1 MITVDLTQ
9 IPAISA
15 DDAYMLTGVP
25 AEEFN
30 QPGIFRALIGPRG
43 EVEEF
48 EFLGEVAAVKVPTL
62 EEVIADYDA
71 RDEEDRQDAAQYF
84 EEFYG
89 LAVEEDH
96 VNFGYT
102 EEGYDVWVRIG

>member
-1 MITVDLTQ
+1 MINVDLAQ
-9 IPAISA
+9 LPAISA

-30 QPGIFRALIGPRG
+30 QPGIYRTLIGSRG
-43 EVEEF
+43 EVDEF

-71 RDEEDRQDAAQYF
+71 RDDEDRGAAAEYF

-89 LAVEEDH
+89 IGIEEDH
-96 VNFGYT
+96 INFGYT